1 MSSSEVK
8 ESPFNQALQLAQ
20 QWKAQPQQLPSSSS
34 PLHRS
39 SKSSES
45 LSRPNPPQKSQ
56 AVSAGSLYHGL
67 DLQGLVQ
74 QLMTEAFSREE
85 ELATLKSE
93 LESAAVEKGNLV
105 NQLDILAAAVC
116 QAAEL
121 RPVGQAEPPIELTV
135 LIASETVLELTNKV
149 GMEVAA
155 AFEFES
161 SDHREPAEP
170 APGDESIGER
180 TEEGAGAPLHV
191 GSGCT
196 SGERP
201 GVAEARTFD
210 GFVATPVTPSDAAAK
225 AGGVAAAGLG
235 SANVEDNAEEPEC
248 EEDGAEE
255 EEDEEGWRAVRSE
268 MEAQLHRQHAQ
279 MNSLRFARAEAEA
292 EAKRLREMSVDGVAM
307 LRQLEEA
314 HQTIRELQGEL
325 QRVGPTCAVAA
336 AEVEEIQGVVHQRE
350 MDMKR
355 LEEALNA
362 TREGRE
368 HAAAAQL
375 ALDEKLQAAQV
386 ELTEVK
392 TEMGTAEEA
401 RRQAE
406 VQQFAHHSRKESAEA
421 DKQELMRQVAAI
433 QTKFL
438 EEEAMRLQFEVQ
450 LEGRTRELEEM
461 KKELQ
466 SCTWRIVEAQQREL
480 GLQKQVESALAE
492 GKGDVLGQSE
502 REKQLEMRLQVVR
515 AATAADTEELRN
527 EKRVLQQRLKEL
539 QEQCDAQKSEVE
551 SQDPSSE
558 AARPRPVAGQ
568 DDAAAEVDQ
577 LLARLEGAMEL
588 ESVLRIQLADKEKAT
603 EKLKQ
608 EICAEKEKSSTIAAS
623 VVIATSDKDRL
634 SQELSHQL
642 ASLGACEDIR
652 RDLQQKLYLAEQ
664 EVQEVKRSRER
675 VCARLE
681 EAQLDAERLAKA
693 GSAENGR
700 AAEAAADLRAGKAAV
715 EKEKERLAG
724 ELLELRKKVDD
735 GKVCLP
741 AAAPGRVEECIL
753 LA

>member
-1 MSSSEVK
+1 
-8 ESPFNQALQLAQ
+8 
-20 QWKAQPQQLPSSSS
+20 
-34 PLHRS
+34 
-39 SKSSES
+39 
-45 LSRPNPPQKSQ
+45 
-56 AVSAGSLYHGL
+56 
-67 DLQGLVQ
+67 
-74 QLMTEAFSREE
+74 MTEAFSREE

-255 EEDEEGWRAVRSE
+255 EEDEEGWRAVT
-268 MEAQLHRQHAQ
+268 
-279 MNSLRFARAEAEA
+279 LR
-292 EAKRLREMSVDGVAM
+292 GV
-307 LRQLEEA
+307 
-314 HQTIRELQGEL
+314 G
-325 QRVGPTCAVAA
+325 G
-336 AEVEEIQGVVHQRE
+336 VEDWQ

-438 EEEAMRLQFEVQ
+438 EEEAMRLQGVGGNEEGAAIVHVAHSGGSAAAVQ
-450 LEGRTRELEEM
+450 KEFRCLRPAFAGDQRNHLRMTLPMTEGFVSGTLV
-461 KKELQ
+461 LYTV
-466 SCTWRIVEAQQREL
+466 SWPGLFLYGEL

-527 EKRVLQQRLKEL
+527 EKRDANGGRLWEK
-539 QEQCDAQKSEVE
+539 VE

-735 GKVCLP
+735 GK
-741 AAAPGRVEECIL
+741 
-753 LA
+753 